1 MKTDILNQEFV
12 LDFDYNGTHY
22 SGYAKPLPPTCKD
35 EVCFENEIHLN
46 DKNYGMLYRE
56 RNQWYLEG
64 ENDQEF
70 INTIGELVTLSYE

>member
-1 MKTDILNQEFV
+1 MKTDISDKVLE

-22 SGYAKPLPPTCKD
+22 SGYSKPLPPSSKE
-35 EVCFENEIHLN
+35 EVYFEQEIHLN
-46 DKNYGMLYRE
+46 GKNFGMLYRE